1 MDLKFFNIED
11 KRIKSKLNKNIIIN
25 KELYFETIQLKLG
38 IDNIPFDKWKIIRS
52 ISTDYEM
59 IGNNRIHNIEELKR
73 YNIISRAYYKL
84 WEILKKYEK
93 TFELYKRSQINI
105 GCLAEAPGG
114 FVQALIHYRNRY
126 YNDNI
131 TAISLYENK
140 KNIKWGLKTNKY
152 KIIYGDPEK
161 NHDGNL
167 YNPEIIEYYINS
179 HKNKLDLITADG
191 GMLLTGYKENHKS
204 QYHLQLFLCELYIS
218 LKLLKNNGIFILK
231 VYELCSQSMI
241 DFMIIINKLYK
252 KVNIFKPKTSREM
265 NNEKYIICRELKPTT
280 DHQVELI
287 KELKKIIIHLWEN
300 PKKIIKS
307 FLTKK
312 EVEKNNNLIKII
324 KSIEQRNLLQQKEK
338 LKTAIIYKNKTKDE
352 LKFLLKEKQPLHID
366 MAYKWYREN
375 QY

>member
-1 MDLKFFNIED
+1 MDIKFFNIED
-11 KRIKSKLNKNIIIN
+11 KKIKSKLNKNITIN

-38 IDNIPFDKWKIIRS
+38 IDNIHFDKWKIIRS

-84 WEILKKYEK
+84 WEILKKYEN
-93 TFELYKRSQINI
+93 TFQLYQKGQLNI

-114 FVQALIHYRNRY
+114 FVQAIIHYRNRY

-131 TAISLYENK
+131 TAISLYENN
-140 KNIKWGLKTNKY
+140 KNIKWGFKTNKY
-152 KIIYGDPEK
+152 RIIYGDPEK

-191 GMLLTGYKENHKS
+191 GMLLTGYKENYKS

-231 VYELCSQSMI
+231 VYELCSQNMI

-265 NNEKYIICRELKPTT
+265 NNEKYIICRQLKPNK
-280 DHQVELI
+280 EKLI
-287 KELKKIIIHLWEN
+287 KEIYQLIIFLWKN
-300 PKKIIKS
+300 PNKMVKS
-307 FLTKK
+307 FLNNTERNEYKK
-312 EVEKNNNLIKII
+312 LIKII
-324 KSIEQRNLLQQKEK
+324 SKIEERNLIKQKGK
-338 LKTAIIYKNKTKDE
+338 LNTALIYKNKEREE
-352 LKFLLKEKQPLHID
+352 LKILLKEKQPMHIF
-366 MAYKWYREN
+366 MAKKWYREN
-375 QY
+375 NINLN

>member
-1 MDLKFFNIED
+1 MDIKYLNTED
-11 KRIKSKLNKNIIIN
+11 KNILSQLNENIIIN
-25 KELYFETIQLKLG
+25 KELYFETIRLKLG
-38 IDNIPFDKWKIIRS
+38 IDNIPFNKWKIIRS

-59 IGNNRIHNIEELKR
+59 IGNNRIHNIENLKR

-84 WEILKKYEK
+84 WEILKKYEN
-93 TFELYKRSQINI
+93 TFILYKKGQLNI

-114 FVQALIHYRNRY
+114 FVQALLHYRYKY

-140 KNIKWGLKTNKY
+140 KNIKWGLNNNKY

-191 GMLLTGYKENHKS
+191 GMLLTDYKENYKS

-231 VYELCSQSMI
+231 VYELCSQNMI
-241 DFMIIINKLYK
+241 DFIIIINKLYK

-265 NNEKYIICRELKPTT
+265 NNEKYIICRELNQNQEK
-280 DHQVELI
+280 LI
-287 KELKKIIIHLWEN
+287 KLIKKIIIYLWKN

-312 EVEKNNNLIKII
+312 EIENNQNLIKLII
-324 KSIEQRNLLQQKEK
+324 NIEKRNLLQQKEK
-338 LKTAIIYKNKTKDE
+338 LKTALIYKTKSKDE
-352 LKFLLKEKQPLHID
+352 LKDLLKEKQPLHIN
-366 MAYKWYREN
+366 MAYKWYKIN
-375 QY
+375 QC

>member
-1 MDLKFFNIED
+1 MDIKFLNTED
-11 KRIKSKLNKNIIIN
+11 KKIKSKLNNNIIIN
-25 KELYFETIQLKLG
+25 KELYFETIQLKLE
-38 IDNIPFDKWKIIRS
+38 IDDIPFEKWKIIRS

-59 IGNNRIHNIEELKR
+59 IGNNRIHNIEDLKR

-84 WEILKKYEK
+84 WEILKKYEN
-93 TFELYKRSQINI
+93 TFQLYNRAQLNI

-114 FVQALIHYRNRY
+114 FIQALIHYRCRY

-140 KNIKWGLKTNKY
+140 KNIKWGFKNNKY
-152 KIIYGDPEK
+152 RVIYGDPEK

-191 GMLLTGYKENHKS
+191 GFLLTDYKENYKS

-231 VYELCSQSMI
+231 VYELCSQNMI

-265 NNEKYIICRELKPTT
+265 NNEKYIICRELNPN
-280 DHQVELI
+280 QEELI
-287 KELKKIIIHLWEN
+287 KEIKKIIIYLWKN

-312 EVEKNNNLIKII
+312 ELEKNQNLIRLMTN
-324 KSIEQRNLLQQKEK
+324 IEKRNLLRQKEK
-338 LKTAIIYKNKTKDE
+338 LKTAIIYKTKCKDE
-352 LKFLLKEKQPLHID
+352 LKFLLKEKQPLHIH
-366 MAYKWYREN
+366 MAYKWYKEN
-375 QY
+375 QC

>member
-1 MDLKFFNIED
+1 MDLEFFNIED
-11 KRIKSKLNKNIIIN
+11 KKIKSKLIQNIIIN
-25 KELYFETIQLKLG
+25 KELYFEIIKLKLG
-38 IDNIPFDKWKIIRS
+38 IDNVIFDKWKIIRS

-59 IGNNRIHNIEELKR
+59 IGNNRIHNIKELKR

-84 WEILKKYEK
+84 WEILKKYDK
-93 TFELYKRSQINI
+93 TFELYKKHQLNI

-114 FVQALIHYRNRY
+114 FVQALIHYRSRY

-140 KNIKWGLKTNKY
+140 KNIKWGFKNDKY
-152 KIIYGDPEK
+152 KIIYGDPK
-161 NHDGNL
+161 KKHDGNL

-191 GMLLTGYKENHKS
+191 GMLLTDYKENFKS

-218 LKLLKNNGIFILK
+218 LKLLKNDGIFILK
-231 VYELCSQSMI
+231 VYELCSQNMI

-265 NNEKYIICRELKPTT
+265 NNEKYIICHQLKPN
-280 DHQVELI
+280 QVGLI
-287 KELKKIIIHLWEN
+287 KELKNIIIFLWQN

-307 FLTKK
+307 FLSKK
-312 EVEKNNNLIKII
+312 ERENYQNLIRII
-324 KSIEQRNLLQQKEK
+324 ISIEKRNLILQKEK
-338 LKTAIIYKNKTKDE
+338 LKTAIIYKDKSKDE
-352 LKFLLKEKQPLHID
+352 LKALLKEKQQIHIQ
-366 MAYKWYREN
+366 MAYKWYNEN